1 MDNAAQNAAN
11 REATIAANGLT
22 ETTYNNML
30 MQERDYLDYSWRSA
44 DNILARENAYM
55 IAEMQGQAAVDQAR
69 GEGTGKLINTALDF
83 VLKKFL

>member
-1 MDNAAQNAAN
+1 
-11 REATIAANGLT
+11 
-22 ETTYNNML
+22 ML

-69 GEGTGKLINTALDF
+69 GEGTGNLINTALDF
-83 VLKKFL
+83 VLQKFL